1 MCGICGFTGNDVDRE
16 PVLTNMMNRIIHR
29 GPDGAGTFMD
39 EEIAMGFRRLS
50 IIDLKGGDQPMQT
63 EDGRLVISFN
73 GEIYNY
79 RELREVLK
87 IKGHKFRTNS
97 DTEVLLHGYSEYGAK
112 ILDRLRGMFAFV
124 IWDTR
129 TKELFAARDMFGIKP
144 FYYAEIKGSFVYGSE
159 IKSILEYPLYKKKV
173 NLQAL
178 EQYMSF
184 QYSVLPE
191 TFFSGIYRLP
201 AGHYMVL
208 RYGKVKVTR
217 YFDPMLTPRA
227 RREKGAVKE
236 AASTAAEA
244 AGALIRNANKMA
256 GVSDRRKTS
265 GPAAGPEASWKA
277 GSGKEDFPETG
288 LSAGKTGGMLSERER
303 RKAADAAA
311 HKRVVNEIDRAVQE
325 SIRYHMVSDVEVASL
340 LSSGVDSS
348 YVAAN
353 FKGAKTFTVGF
364 DYEKYNEIPYAKAL
378 SEEVGIENYSKI
390 ISTEEY
396 WQEYP
401 RIQYFMD
408 EPLADASAAAL
419 YFVDREAS
427 KHVKVILSG
436 EGSDELFGGYVIYHE
451 PLSLEGYQKL
461 PAGVRRAAAAAVS
474 KIPGHPKGKGFLMR
488 GARSVEDRFIGNA
501 NIFTV
506 KQRNRVLKYTTAH
519 SEPKTLTAP
528 FYKKVRTLSDP
539 EKMQYIDLN
548 FWLQGDI
555 LLKADKMSMA
565 HGLESRV
572 PFLDR
577 GVYNIAKYL
586 PLSEKISDTNTKTAF
601 REAAHRYM
609 PAAAAE
615 KKKLG
620 FPVPIRI
627 WLRQDKY
634 YNIVKDAFLSGEA
647 ELFFHTD
654 QLMKLLDAH
663 YAGREDYSRHIWTVY
678 TFLVWYRQYFVE
690 GGCSVS
696 IEDELAMEHM
706 HEEKNREALVSM
718 E

>member
-1 MCGICGFTGNDVDRE
+1 MCGICGFTGDLTGWNPEKNTKNTKNTKNSAADAALRSRSEQNTKVTVVGAPENAEGRRQ
-16 PVLTNMMNRIIHR
+16 VLTGMMNRIIHR
-29 GPDGAGTFMD
+29 GPDGAGQYID
-39 EEIAMGFRRLS
+39 SGIAMGFRRLS
-50 IIDLKGGDQPMQT
+50 IIDLKGGDQPMAT
-63 EDGRLVISFN
+63 ADGSRIITFN

-79 RELREVLK
+79 RELREDLK
-87 IKGHKFRTNS
+87 IKGHTFLTNS
-97 DTEVLLHGYSEYGAK
+97 DTEVLLHGYTEYGPR
-112 ILDRLRGMFAFV
+112 ILNRLRGMFAFV
-124 IWDTR
+124 IWDAR
-129 TKELFAARDMFGIKP
+129 KKELFGARDMFGIKP
-144 FYYAEIKGSFVYGSE
+144 FYYAEIDGNFVYGSE
-159 IKSILEYPLYKKKV
+159 IKSILEYPGYDRQV

-191 TFFSGIYRLP
+191 SFFKGIYRLP
-201 AGHYMVL
+201 AGHYLVWKNGKL
-208 RYGKVKVTR
+208 RTRR
-217 YFDPMLTPRA
+217 YFEPMLTPRPV
-227 RREKGAVKE
+227 KGK
-236 AASTAAEA
+236 
-244 AGALIRNANKMA
+244 AN
-256 GVSDRRKTS
+256 
-265 GPAAGPEASWKA
+265 PE
-277 GSGKEDFPETG
+277 
-288 LSAGKTGGMLSERER
+288 
-303 RKAADAAA
+303 AA
-311 HKRVVNEIDRAVQE
+311 HKKLVNEIDRAVQE
-325 SIRYHMVSDVEVASL
+325 SIKYHMVSDVEVASL

-353 FKGAKTFTVGF
+353 FGGAKTFTVGF
-364 DYEKYNEIPYAKAL
+364 DYETYNEIPYAEAL
-378 SEEVGIENYSKI
+378 SKEVGIENYSKI
-390 ISTEEY
+390 ITTKEY
-396 WQEYP
+396 WEEFP

-451 PLSLEGYQKL
+451 PLSLDAYQRIPQGLRK
-461 PAGVRRAAAAAVS
+461 AAAKAVS
-474 KIPGHPKGKGFLMR
+474 KIPGHPKGKGFIMR
-488 GARSVEDRFIGNA
+488 GSKSVEERFIGNA
-501 NIFTV
+501 NVFTV
-506 KQRNRVLKYTTAH
+506 KQRNKVLRHTSPH
-519 SEPKTLTAP
+519 SDPKFVTAP
-528 FYKKVRTLSDP
+528 FYKRVKDLTDT

-577 GVYNIAKYL
+577 GVYMVAKDL
-586 PLSEKISDTNTKTAF
+586 PLEEKISETNTKTAF

-634 YNIVKDAFLSGEA
+634 YNIVKKAFCSKEA
-647 ELFFHTD
+647 EIFFHTD
-654 QLMKLLDAH
+654 ELMKLLDAH
-663 YAGREDYSRHIWTVY
+663 RAGKEDYSRHIWNVY
-678 TFLVWYRQYFVE
+678 TFLVWYRQYFVP
-690 GGCSVS
+690 GACAVT

-706 HEEKNREALVSM
+706 HEDKNREALNA
-718 E
+718 

>member
-1 MCGICGFTGNDVDRE
+1 MCGICGFTGNITGWNSEKNTDTDAALRSRSEKNTKVRIVGHPE
-16 PVLTNMMNRIIHR
+16 NAEGRGQVLTNMMNRIIHR
-29 GPDGAGTFMD
+29 GPDGAGQYID
-39 EEIAMGFRRLS
+39 SGIAMGFRRLS
-50 IIDLKGGDQPMQT
+50 IIDLKGGDQPMAT
-63 EDGRLVISFN
+63 ADGSRIITFN

-79 RELREVLK
+79 RELREDLK
-87 IKGHKFRTNS
+87 IKGHTFLTNS
-97 DTEVLLHGYSEYGAK
+97 DTEVLLHGYTEYGPR

-124 IWDTR
+124 IWDAR
-129 TKELFAARDMFGIKP
+129 KKELFGARDMFGIKP
-144 FYYAEIKGSFVYGSE
+144 FYYAEIEGNFVYGSE
-159 IKSILEYPLYKKKV
+159 IKSILEYPGYDRQV

-191 TFFSGIYRLP
+191 TFFRGIYRLP
-201 AGHYMVL
+201 AGHYMVWKNGKL
-208 RYGKVKVTR
+208 RIRR
-217 YFDPMLTPRA
+217 YFDPMLTPRPV
-227 RREKGAVKE
+227 G
-236 AASTAAEA
+236 
-244 AGALIRNANKMA
+244 
-256 GVSDRRKTS
+256 
-265 GPAAGPEASWKA
+265 
-277 GSGKEDFPETG
+277 GKD
-288 LSAGKTGGMLSERER
+288 
-303 RKAADAAA
+303 ADHA
-311 HKRVVNEIDRAVQE
+311 HKRLVNRIDRAVQE
-325 SIRYHMVSDVEVASL
+325 SIKYHMVSDVEVASL

-353 FKGAKTFTVGF
+353 FGGAKTFTVGF
-364 DYEKYNEIPYAKAL
+364 DYETYNEIPYAEAL
-378 SEEVGIENYSKI
+378 SKEVGIENYSKI
-390 ISTEEY
+390 ISTKEY
-396 WQEYP
+396 WEEFP

-451 PLSLEGYQKL
+451 PLSLGAYQKIPQGL
-461 PAGVRRAAAAAVS
+461 RRAAAKAVS
-474 KIPGHPKGKGFLMR
+474 KIPGHPKGKGFIMR
-488 GARSVEDRFIGNA
+488 GSKSVEERFIGNA
-501 NIFTV
+501 NVFTV
-506 KQRNRVLKYTTAH
+506 KQRNKVLRYTSPH
-519 SEPKTLTAP
+519 SDPKFVTAP
-528 FYKKVRTLSDP
+528 FYRRVKGLTDT

-577 GVYNIAKYL
+577 GVYMVAKDL
-586 PLSEKISDTNTKTAF
+586 PLEEKISDTNTKTAF

-634 YNIVKDAFLSGEA
+634 YEIVKEAFCSKEA

-654 QLMKLLDAH
+654 ELMKLLNAH
-663 YAGREDYSRHIWTVY
+663 RAGKEDYSRHIWNVY
-678 TFLVWYRQYFVE
+678 TFLVWYRQYFVP
-690 GGCSVS
+690 GACAVSVD
-696 IEDELAMEHM
+696 DELAMEHM
-706 HEEKNREALVSM
+706 HEDKNRVVTGDGSFDNIVS
-718 E
+718 

>member
-29 GPDGAGTFMD
+29 GPDGSGKYLD
-39 EEIAMGFRRLS
+39 EGIAMGFRRLS

-63 EDGRLVISFN
+63 EDGKLVISFN

-87 IKGHKFRTNS
+87 IKGHTFRTNS
-97 DTEVLLHGYSEYGAK
+97 DTEVLLHGYSEYGTRV
-112 ILDRLRGMFAFV
+112 LDRLRGMFAFV
-124 IWDTR
+124 IWDTQ
-129 TKELFAARDMFGIKP
+129 KQELFAARDMFGIKP
-144 FYYAEIKGSFVYGSE
+144 FYYAEVNGNFVYGSE
-159 IKSILEYPLYKKKV
+159 IKSILEYPQYRKKV
-173 NLQAL
+173 NLLAL
-178 EQYMSF
+178 EQYLSF

-191 TFFSGIYRLP
+191 TFFCGIYRLP
-201 AGHYMVL
+201 AGHYMV
-208 RYGKVKVTR
+208 RRNGKVRVTR
-217 YFDPMLTPRA
+217 YFDPLLTPRQN
-227 RREKGAVKE
+227 KGKDTVRE
-236 AASTAAEA
+236 AASAAGQAAGSIRSAVKKAGPLAGRSEGRKFFPGEKPDREKKKAAEA
-244 AGALIRNANKMA
+244 A
-256 GVSDRRKTS
+256 T
-265 GPAAGPEASWKA
+265 
-277 GSGKEDFPETG
+277 
-288 LSAGKTGGMLSERER
+288 
-303 RKAADAAA
+303 
-311 HKRVVNEIDRAVQE
+311 HKRIVNEIDRAVQE

-396 WQEYP
+396 WEEYP

-419 YFVDREAS
+419 YFVDREAA

-451 PLSLEGYQKL
+451 PFSLEQYQKL
-461 PAGVRRAAAAAVS
+461 PAGVRRVAAAAVS

-488 GARSVEDRFIGNA
+488 GARSVEERFIGNA
-501 NIFTV
+501 NVFSV
-506 KQRNRVLKYTTAH
+506 KQRNKVLKYTTPH

-528 FYKKVRTLSDP
+528 FYKKARALSDP

-577 GVYNIAKYL
+577 GVFNVAKYL

-609 PAAAAE
+609 PEAAAE

-627 WLRQDKY
+627 WLRQEKY
-634 YNIVKDAFLSGEA
+634 YDIVRKAFLSSEA
-647 ELFFHTD
+647 EKFFHTD
-654 QLMKLLDAH
+654 ALMDLLDAH
-663 YAGREDYSRHIWTVY
+663 YAGQEDYSRHIWTVY

-690 GGCSVS
+690 GACAVSV
-696 IEDELAMEHM
+696 EDELAMEHM
-706 HEEKNREALVSM
+706 HEEKNREALAAF
-718 E
+718 

>member
-1 MCGICGFTGNDVDRE
+1 MCGICGFTGNITGWNSEKNTDTDAALRSRSEKNTKVRIVGHPE
-16 PVLTNMMNRIIHR
+16 NAEGRGQVLTNMMNRIIHR
-29 GPDGAGTFMD
+29 GPDGAGQYID
-39 EEIAMGFRRLS
+39 SGIAMGFRRLS
-50 IIDLKGGDQPMQT
+50 IIDLKGGDQPMAT
-63 EDGRLVISFN
+63 ADGSRIITFN

-79 RELREVLK
+79 RELREDLK
-87 IKGHKFRTNS
+87 IKGHTFLTNS
-97 DTEVLLHGYSEYGAK
+97 DTEVLLHGYTEYGPR

-124 IWDTR
+124 IWDAR
-129 TKELFAARDMFGIKP
+129 KKELFGARDMFGIKP
-144 FYYAEIKGSFVYGSE
+144 FYYAEIEGNFVYGSE
-159 IKSILEYPLYKKKV
+159 IKSILEYPGYDRQV

-191 TFFSGIYRLP
+191 TFFRGIYRLP
-201 AGHYMVL
+201 AGHYMVWKNGKL
-208 RYGKVKVTR
+208 RIRR
-217 YFDPMLTPRA
+217 YFDPMLTPRSA
-227 RREKGAVKE
+227 
-236 AASTAAEA
+236 
-244 AGALIRNANKMA
+244 
-256 GVSDRRKTS
+256 
-265 GPAAGPEASWKA
+265 
-277 GSGKEDFPETG
+277 SGKD
-288 LSAGKTGGMLSERER
+288 
-303 RKAADAAA
+303 ADHA
-311 HKRVVNEIDRAVQE
+311 HKRLVNRIDRAVQE
-325 SIRYHMVSDVEVASL
+325 SIKYHMVSDVEVASL

-353 FKGAKTFTVGF
+353 FGGAKTFTVGF
-364 DYEKYNEIPYAKAL
+364 DYETYNEIPYAEAL
-378 SEEVGIENYSKI
+378 SKEVGIENYSKI
-390 ISTEEY
+390 ISTKEY
-396 WQEYP
+396 WEEFP

-451 PLSLEGYQKL
+451 PLSLGAYQKIPQGL
-461 PAGVRRAAAAAVS
+461 RRAAAKIVS
-474 KIPGHPKGKGFLMR
+474 MIPGHPKGKGFIMR
-488 GARSVEDRFIGNA
+488 GSKSVEERFIGNA
-501 NIFTV
+501 NVFTV
-506 KQRNRVLKYTTAH
+506 KQRNKVLRYTSPH
-519 SEPKTLTAP
+519 SDPKFVTAP
-528 FYKKVRTLSDP
+528 FYRRVKGLTDT

-577 GVYNIAKYL
+577 GVYMVAKDL
-586 PLSEKISDTNTKTAF
+586 PLEEKISDTNTKTAF

-634 YNIVKDAFLSGEA
+634 YEIVKEAFCSKEA

-654 QLMKLLDAH
+654 ELMKLLNAH
-663 YAGREDYSRHIWTVY
+663 RAGKEDYSRHIWNVY
-678 TFLVWYRQYFVE
+678 TFLVWYRQYFVP
-690 GGCSVS
+690 GACAVSVD
-696 IEDELAMEHM
+696 DELAMEHM
-706 HEEKNREALVSM
+706 HEDKNRVVTGDGSFDNIVS
-718 E
+718 